1 MAAVKAP
8 GVEAD
13 PPLPVSVGGMV
24 AGNGAGTAVGGWGVD
39 VSFPTRD
46 ATSLSAGVRLTS
58 LSPIL
63 LRMGQFELWRG
74 ALLEVLWYTIH
85 FSELSLQPLHQRD
98 MC

>member
-1 MAAVKAP
+1 MKAS

-13 PPLPVSVGGMV
+13 PPLPVSVGGEV
-24 AGNGAGTAVGGWGVD
+24 AGDSAGAAVGGRGVD

-46 ATSLSAGVRLTS
+46 ATLPSAGVRLTS

-85 FSELSLQPLHQRD
+85 FSELSLQPLHQQD
-98 MC
+98 M